1 VEGEDLTGQLPSQ
14 EIYIQRVVDRAEGLP
29 DEAVYAYVVR
39 ARRGFYLQYLVPKE
53 AVRTTELRSLL
64 DLSPGDQI
72 VDAYSLVGLPQRPR
86 VSTDLSV
93 ALVASETHCTKFDLA
108 LCDRM
113 TTLRQD
119 EQVDVAIWLR
129 DIDYNLAYDIIAAP
143 YPTIQPRRHQPFDP
157 THPDYEQAMAELET
171 LLGHGYRQRAK
182 ALLFLL
188 NQLGIDNAEVS
199 PWAPV
204 VTATLSPEAL
214 LALTGADE
222 VLNVH
227 LLPDGR

>member
-1 VEGEDLTGQLPSQ
+1 
-14 EIYIQRVVDRAEGLP
+14 
-29 DEAVYAYVVR
+29 
-39 ARRGFYLQYLVPKE
+39 
-53 AVRTTELRSLL
+53 
-64 DLSPGDQI
+64 
-72 VDAYSLVGLPQRPR
+72 
-86 VSTDLSV
+86 
-93 ALVASETHCTKFDLA
+93 
-108 LCDRM
+108 
-113 TTLRQD
+113 
-119 EQVDVAIWLR
+119 VAIWLR

-143 YPTIQPRRHQPFDP
+143 YPTIQSRRHQPFDP
-157 THPDYEQAMAELET
+157 THPEFANAMVELET
-171 LLGHGYRQRAK
+171 LLGYGYRQRAK